1 MGIILK
7 YNLRKWCVGVWNG
20 FMCLKIGPLA
30 CTTMNP
36 ELHKLGMYYWR
47 RLLASQRGLHCGP
60 FFTVLPLML
69 QVALTHHSW
78 RQKSGEMFDYIG
90 QMVCLLRCLTI
101 LGKWF
106 VWWHVWLYWANG
118 LTGEMFDY
126 TGQMVFLVRCL
137 TILGKCL
144 SGEMFDNIGQIVCL
158 VRCLTI
164 MDKWFV
170 WWDVWLYWANVLSGE
185 MFDYIGQ
192 IVCLVRC
199 FTILGKWFP
208 AFRTAVPWYSRSSR
222 RWR

>member
-137 TILGKCL
+137 TILGKL
-144 SGEMFDNIGQIVCL
+144 
-158 VRCLTI
+158 
-164 MDKWFV
+164 FV
-170 WWDVWLYWANVLSGE
+170 WWDVLLYWANGFRRSELQCL
-185 MFDYIGQ
+185 DIQGQ
-192 IVCLVRC
+192 AEDEDKTASHWRWSHYNTSKRLELFADRHKTSQKTRIFRILKLP
-199 FTILGKWFP
+199 TILM
-208 AFRTAVPWYSRSSR
+208 
-222 RWR
+222 